1 MSTKYASRL
10 FQVLLKKKRIS
21 IISNPRR
28 INCQRPAEFGKK
40 RVDNFVF
47 SKTQLT
53 TALTLQFFFNL

>member
-1 MSTKYASRL
+1 MSTKYKIISSTTE
-10 FQVLLKKKRIS
+10 KKGIS

-28 INCQRPAEFGKK
+28 INCKRPAEFGKK

-53 TALTLQFFFNL
+53 TVLTLQFFFNL